1 MTELREVLN
10 RYAAW
15 GEPHPVGDDNTAL
28 GNRLGLP
35 ASAEEIAAAWPDG
48 VDPQAAE
55 LWRAVGTADLFIDVE
70 YGQWGLHLLS
80 PLESARRTAAEHEAR
95 PDDYAEGDI
104 VLGEFLGDQELLVLS
119 PGDGG
124 TLVALPLDKRDQW
137 YSAAPTL
144 VGFLAR
150 YYEAHGDKFWE

>member
-15 GEPHPVGDDNTAL
+15 GEPHPVGDDNMVL

-35 ASAEEIAAAWPDG
+35 ASPEEIAAAWPDG
-48 VDPQAAE
+48 VDTQAVE
-55 LWRAVGTADLFIDVE
+55 LWRAVGTGDLFVDIE

-80 PLESARRTAAEHEAR
+80 PVESARRTVAEQEAR

-104 VLGEFLGDQELLVLS
+104 VLGEFLGDQDLLVLS
-119 PGDGG
+119 AAEGV
-124 TLVALPLDKRDQW
+124 LVALPLDKRDQW
-137 YSAAPTL
+137 YTAAPTL
-144 VGFLAR
+144 TGFLAR
-150 YYEAHGDKFWE
+150 YYDAHGDKFWE